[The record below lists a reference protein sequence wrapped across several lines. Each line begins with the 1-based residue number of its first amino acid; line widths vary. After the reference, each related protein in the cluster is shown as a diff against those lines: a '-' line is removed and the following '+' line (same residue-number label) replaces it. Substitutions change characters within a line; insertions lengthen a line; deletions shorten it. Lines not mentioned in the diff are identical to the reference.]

1 MVMQFSAKYVF
12 NPICQAAM
20 QCLKDPQ
27 PRVQAAGLEILGVVS
42 EGCME
47 SLALKLDQLVPI
59 IVRASQ
65 QPHVM
70 VVRVSLVECVF
81 PLVAPA
87 CAHAICGGNDV
98 LCLVQVRHGLLCLG
112 MWCENMPDRMAKYHD
127 IVIPLAGKHLLSK
140 HDKIQI
146 TGV

>member
-1 MVMQFSAKYVF
+1 MAVIRQMVMQFSAKYVF

-70 VVRVSLVECVF
+70 VVRVVRLNLFLELVF
-81 PLVAPA
+81 LLALVLVLVPA
-87 CAHAICGGNDV
+87 CVDA
-98 LCLVQVRHGLLCLG
+98 
-112 MWCENMPDRMAKYHD
+112 
-127 IVIPLAGKHLLSK
+127 S
-140 HDKIQI
+140 
-146 TGV
+146 